1 MILCL
6 FFCVHVC
13 AWIYPVF
20 LLLVGLF
27 GDGAGVA
34 AMLLLGEHWGYPD
47 GLQRLI
53 GSVFAAYHFILPLV
67 TKRL

>member
-1 MILCL
+1 M
-6 FFCVHVC
+6 
-13 AWIYPVF
+13 F